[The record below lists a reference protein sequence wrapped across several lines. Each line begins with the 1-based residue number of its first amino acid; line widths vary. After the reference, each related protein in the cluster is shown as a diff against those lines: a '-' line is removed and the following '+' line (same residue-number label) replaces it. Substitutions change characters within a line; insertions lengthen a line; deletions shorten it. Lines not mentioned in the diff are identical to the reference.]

1 MEDHCDHQ
9 LKALRRGVEE
19 RLDIFPQM
27 ANLFLFINKF
37 MGVII
42 IKICGAISS
51 LPAVILK
58 ANGTATLQAAA
69 IKRIDVNASQ

>member
-1 MEDHCDHQ
+1 
-9 LKALRRGVEE
+9 
-19 RLDIFPQM
+19 
-27 ANLFLFINKF
+27 

-42 IKICGAISS
+42 IKICGVISS

-69 IKRIDVNASQ
+69 IKRIDVNASQWRDGRSHSGLW